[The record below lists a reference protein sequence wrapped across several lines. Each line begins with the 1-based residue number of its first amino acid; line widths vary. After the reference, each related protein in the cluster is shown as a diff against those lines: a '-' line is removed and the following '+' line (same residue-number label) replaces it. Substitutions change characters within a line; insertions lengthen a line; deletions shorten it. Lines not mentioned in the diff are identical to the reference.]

1 MIKITAEE
9 LCDIYKEGVRKHV
22 DKLEWKS
29 KQTGRAPPRPG
40 KLQSVKEV
48 FSRSG
53 RALKKPD
60 RLGFPHGGL

>member
-1 MIKITAEE
+1 MIKITAEK

-22 DKLEWKS
+22 DKLEWRS
-29 KQTGRAPPRPG
+29 KQTGRAPPGPG

-48 FSRSG
+48 FSRSR
-53 RALKKPD
+53 RALKRPD